1 MAKISNALII
11 DDDENFR
18 KYLKNIIEKYFP
30 AFAVNEAADAK
41 ESQKIIHD
49 LKPEIIFVDI
59 RLPGK
64 NGITLTREI
73 KASNSNII
81 VIIITGYNI
90 PEYRLEA
97 RRLGVDAFIAK
108 DSADTGKIVAEI
120 KKCLSKIDSG
130 QAK

>member
-18 KYLKNIIEKYFP
+18 KYLKNIIENYFP

>member
-18 KYLKNIIEKYFP
+18 KYLKNIIENYFP

-97 RRLGVDAFIAK
+97 KRLGVDAFIAK

-120 KKCLSKIDSG
+120 KKCLSKID
-130 QAK
+130 

>member
-1 MAKISNALII
+1 MAKKLNALII
-11 DDDENFR
+11 DDDGNFR
-18 KYLKNIIEKYFP
+18 KYLRNIMGEYFP
-30 AFAVNEAADAK
+30 TFAVNEAADA
-41 ESQKIIHD
+41 EDGQKAIHD

-64 NGITLTREI
+64 NGITLTKEI
-73 KASNSNII
+73 KDINHSII

-97 RRLGVDAFIAK
+97 KRLGADAFIAK
-108 DSADTGKIVAEI
+108 DSTNTGKIVTEI